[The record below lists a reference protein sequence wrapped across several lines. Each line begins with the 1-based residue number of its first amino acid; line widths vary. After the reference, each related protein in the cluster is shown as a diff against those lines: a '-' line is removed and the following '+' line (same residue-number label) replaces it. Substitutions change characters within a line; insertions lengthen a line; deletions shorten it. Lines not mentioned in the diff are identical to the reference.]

1 MKKKHRKIALLAK
14 SKVKTIKKLC
24 KTLMVNEISHVDF
37 TKIINK
43 AGNYCKL
50 TENRWLMKCERVD
63 KERVK
68 NSKKRQIDEIIKQR
82 EKKVVV

>member
-1 MKKKHRKIALLAK
+1 
-14 SKVKTIKKLC
+14 
-24 KTLMVNEISHVDF
+24 
-37 TKIINK
+37 
-43 AGNYCKL
+43 
-50 TENRWLMKCERVD
+50 MKCERVD

>member
-1 MKKKHRKIALLAK
+1 MRKMKKKHRKIALLAK

-24 KTLMVNEISHVDF
+24 ETLMVNEISHVDF

-50 TENRWLMKCERVD
+50 TENR
-63 KERVK
+63 
-68 NSKKRQIDEIIKQR
+68 
-82 EKKVVV
+82 